1 MKEELFEKYS
11 IPKAVMT
18 LALPTILGMLVTVF
32 YNMADTF
39 FVGKTNDPN
48 QMASVVLIFPVF
60 MMLMAFGNIFGI
72 GGGTYI
78 SRLLGLKE
86 YEKVKNVSSF
96 CFYACIVVGT
106 VIGILLLLFV
116 EGVLFL
122 SGSTEN
128 TFEFAKSY
136 MSIIAVG
143 TPFICLQQA
152 LGQIVRA
159 EGAAKNSMIGMMIGT
174 VVNIIL
180 DPIMILGMEMGVV
193 GAAIATII
201 GNICSVA
208 YYIYYLTKKTT
219 VLSISIKKFKMK
231 RDMISN
237 ILVIGI
243 PVFVNNI
250 LFSFANLIFN
260 NFASGYGEIV
270 VSSIGI
276 PHRINSLPVMVMIG
290 LSQGI
295 QPFVGYN
302 YSANNYKRMNGA
314 IRFSIAC
321 SVICGTIIAV
331 VSFIA
336 AEPLVGIFIENSEII
351 ELGSIFLKIFI
362 IPIPIL
368 GIQFIYMNA
377 FQAMGKAVPALV
389 LSVCRQGV
397 AFIPALIIGKK
408 LFGLYGIIWA
418 QPVSDFLTIAIS
430 IVLYIIIHRS
440 IKREISMR
448 RELLKA
454 S

>member
-11 IPKAVMT
+11 VPKAVMT

-60 MMLMAFGNIFGI
+60 MILMAFGNIFGI
-72 GGGTYI
+72 GGGSYI

-86 YEKVKNVSSF
+86 HEKVKSVSSF
-96 CFYACIVVGT
+96 CFYACIFVGI
-106 VIGILLLLFV
+106 VIGLLLLLFMD
-116 EGVLFL
+116 GVLIL

-128 TFEFAKSY
+128 TYDFARSY
-136 MSIIAVG
+136 MIIVSIG

-152 LGQIVRA
+152 LGQIIRA
-159 EGAAKNSMIGMMIGT
+159 EGAARSAMVGMMIGT

-180 DPIMILGMEMGVV
+180 DPIMILSMGMGVV
-193 GAAIATII
+193 GAAVATVI
-201 GNICSVA
+201 GNICSVV

-219 VLSISIKKFKMK
+219 VLSIALKKFKMTG
-231 RDMISN
+231 DIIFN

-243 PVFVNNI
+243 PVFVNNM
-250 LFSFANLIFN
+250 LFSVANLIFN
-260 NFASGYGEIV
+260 NFASDFGEIV

-295 QPFVGYN
+295 QPFIGYN
-302 YSANNYKRMNGA
+302 YAAKNYKRMNGA
-314 IRFSIAC
+314 IKFSTAC
-321 SVICGTIIAV
+321 SVIFGTV
-331 VSFIA
+331 TTLVFFFA
-336 AEPLVGIFIENSEII
+336 AEPLVGMFIKNSEII
-351 ELGSIFLKIFI
+351 EMGSLFFKIFI

-368 GIQFIYMNA
+368 GIQFIFMNT
-377 FQAMGKAVPALV
+377 FQAIGKAIPALV
-389 LSVCRQGV
+389 LSICRQGL
-397 AFIPALIIGKK
+397 AFIPALIIGKRF
-408 LFGLYGIIWA
+408 FGLDGVIWA
-418 QPVSDFLTIAIS
+418 QPVADLITIAIS
-430 IVLYIIIHRS
+430 IVLYITVYGM
-440 IKREISMR
+440 IKREVSIKE
-448 RELLKA
+448 ELLAA

>member
-11 IPKAVMT
+11 VPKAIMT

-48 QMASVVLIFPVF
+48 QMASVVLIFPLF
-60 MMLMAFGNIFGI
+60 MVLMAFGNIFGI

-96 CFYACIVVGT
+96 CFFACIVVGI
-106 VIGILLLLFV
+106 VIGILLLLFM

-122 SGSTEN
+122 SGSTDK
-128 TFEFAKSY
+128 TYTFAKSY
-136 MSIIAVG
+136 MSIIAIG

-159 EGAAKNSMIGMMIGT
+159 EGAARSAMIGMMIGT
-174 VVNIIL
+174 IVNIIL
-180 DPIMILGMEMGVV
+180 DPVMILGIGMGVV

-201 GNICSVA
+201 GNICSVF

-219 VLSISIKKFKMK
+219 VLSISIKKVKMK
-231 RDMISN
+231 WDIISN
-237 ILVIGI
+237 ILTIGI

-250 LFSFANLIFN
+250 LFSVANLVLN

-270 VSSIGI
+270 VSSMGI

-295 QPFVGYN
+295 QPFIGYN
-302 YSANNYKRMNGA
+302 YSAKNHKRMNDA
-314 IRFSIAC
+314 IRFSVIS
-321 SVICGTIIAV
+321 SVIFGTIITAI
-331 VSFIA
+331 SFFA
-336 AEPLVGIFIENSEII
+336 AEPLVGIFIKNTEII
-351 ELGSIFLKIFI
+351 KMGSIFLKIFV

-368 GIQFIYMNA
+368 GIQFIFMNA
-377 FQAMGKAVPALV
+377 FQAMGKALPALI
-389 LSVCRQGV
+389 LSICRQGV

-418 QPVSDFLTIAIS
+418 QPVSDLITIAIS
-430 IVLYIIIHRS
+430 IVLYIIIYGF
-440 IKREISMR
+440 IKREVR
-448 RELLKA
+448 TKEELLA
-454 S
+454 VS